1 MAQPLS
7 GLQTLDYVLLVFDR
21 EAPQAFA
28 REILDE
34 ENIDG

>member
-1 MAQPLS
+1 
-7 GLQTLDYVLLVFDR
+7 VLLVFDR